1 MIHTNRYAGLMS
13 LYTQIQNAKYHRIN
27 PAEIFNSRLHDSF
40 VHMEING
47 ADITGIYS
55 RKGSTITIPDL
66 QMKTEKQESLLQLV
80 KINCHCSK
88 RMYLQAGQTVK
99 RK

>member
-1 MIHTNRYAGLMS
+1 MRINHNYSKLWS
-13 LYTQIQNAKYHRIN
+13 LYNQVQNAKCQHIN
-27 PAEIFNSRLHDSF
+27 PVEVFNSRLHDSF
-40 VHMEING
+40 MHMEING

-88 RMYLQAGQTVK
+88 RMYLQAE
-99 RK
+99 